1 MTFRAVRIL
10 QEVSMVAAED
20 TRHSRRL
27 MQHYGIHTP
36 MVSLHEHNE
45 VARTRQLIQYLQK
58 GTDVALIADA
68 GMPLI
73 SDPGYHLVKTAH
85 AMEMRVVP
93 IPGASAVIAALAVS
107 GLPTDRFVFEGF
119 LPARDTARMKRL
131 QALTQETRTMV
142 FYESVHRIMDLIVA
156 MTRVFEGE
164 RPVTLARELT
174 KTFETVYHTHLS
186 HLKMWLEQHP
196 QQRRGEF
203 VIVLAGAPFQDVT
216 LTVEHQRVLE
226 ILLKELSLKQA
237 VALSARLT
245 GVSRKV
251 LYTAALKFSPR

>member
-1 MTFRAVRIL
+1 MPWKCVSYLFRA
-10 QEVSMVAAED
+10 
-20 TRHSRRL
+20 RRL
-27 MQHYGIHTP
+27 SSQ
-36 MVSLHEHNE
+36 
-45 VARTRQLIQYLQK
+45 RW
-58 GTDVALIADA
+58 
-68 GMPLI
+68 
-73 SDPGYHLVKTAH
+73 
-85 AMEMRVVP
+85 
-93 IPGASAVIAALAVS
+93 
-107 GLPTDRFVFEGF
+107 RFQDCRRIV
-119 LPARDTARMKRL
+119 LCLR
-131 QALTQETRTMV
+131 V

-216 LTVEHQRVLE
+216 LAVEHQRVLE